1 VRKAS
6 IELLRSAVTGLVCGL
21 ALVSCSRSS
30 ARKAEDAPEK
40 VAVSFPVSLNSGAP
54 YLDLT
59 TNASTKIDRLLGER
73 GAVVLVLD
81 QQACE
86 SCLAIDVEIRAIR
99 ARNPQQP
106 VLVITDSVNA
116 GSVSKYLS
124 AMKSGGRVLVVPSID
139 LATLTM
145 GVGGAL
151 TTHLVDG
158 KGRVLFSQTRL
169 PGARQELLVE
179 DLRALEALLAN
190 PVVQQKDSGPRRSVC
205 KRLGAVEA
213 GCQETGEP

>member
-1 VRKAS
+1 MSTIRT
-6 IELLRSAVTGLVCGL
+6 ELLRYTVSGIVCGI

-30 ARKAEDAPEK
+30 AGKAQDTPER
-40 VAVSFPVSLNSGAP
+40 VAVSLPASLNSGAA

-59 TNASTKIDRLLGER
+59 TNASLNIDSLLGER

-81 QQACE
+81 QRACE

-106 VLVITDSVNA
+106 ILVLTDSANA

-124 AMKSGGRVLVVPSID
+124 AMKSGGRVLVVPSTD
-139 LATLTM
+139 LSTLTM
-145 GVGGAL
+145 GIEGAL

-158 KGRVLFSQTRL
+158 EGRVLFSQTRL

-179 DLRALEALLAN
+179 NLRALESLL
-190 PVVQQKDSGPRRSVC
+190 VVP
-205 KRLGAVEA
+205 AV
-213 GCQETGEP
+213 Q